1 MVQGSEV
8 KMPIAKT
15 ENLNIYYE
23 IIGQGQPLVMI
34 RGVGSNVDHW
44 YEQVPDLSQKYQ
56 LLVFDNRGIAR
67 TSDPGGSFSTKN
79 MAADTVALMEAVGIK
94 KAHLLG
100 YSMGGMIAQEFALA
114 YPHKINGLILVA
126 TDCGISLRTEAR
138 PEYSRLFTEMIRLG
152 TNEAKT
158 SAAGCLFAKQTFK
171 NRPDIIQ
178 RYAEVSL
185 RFPASQKTLERQWEA
200 ITLHDACSRLQNI
213 TAPTLVIT
221 GSEDVL
227 IPPENSRLLAE
238 RIPDAQLRTITGG
251 GHLFVVE
258 QPQQFNEAV
267 LGFLEGLSL

>member
-1 MVQGSEV
+1 
-8 KMPIAKT
+8 MPIAKT

-23 IIGQGQPLVMI
+23 TIGQGQPLVMI

-44 YEQVPDLSQKYQ
+44 YEQIPVLSKKYQ

-67 TSDPGGSFSTKN
+67 TSDPGGSFSTKD

-94 KAHLLG
+94 KAHVLG
-100 YSMGGMIAQEFALA
+100 YSMGGMTAQELALT
-114 YPHKINGLILVA
+114 YPAKISGLILVA
-126 TDCGISLRTEAR
+126 TDCGISLRIEAR

-158 SAAGCLFAKQTFK
+158 AAADCLFAKQTFES
-171 NRPDIIQ
+171 RPDIIQ

-185 RFPASQKTLERQWEA
+185 RFPASRKTLERQWEA
-200 ITLHDACSRLQNI
+200 ITRHDACGRLQNI

-227 IPPENSRLLAE
+227 IPPENSRALAE
-238 RIPDAQLRTITGG
+238 RIPDAQLCLIDGG

-267 LGFLEGLSL
+267 FGFLDGLAYGK

>member
-1 MVQGSEV
+1 
-8 KMPIAKT
+8 MPIAKT

-44 YEQVPDLSQKYQ
+44 YEQVPVLSKKYQ

-67 TSDPGGSFSTKN
+67 SSDPGGSFSTKN
-79 MAADTVALMEAVGIK
+79 MAADTAALMEALGIK
-94 KAHLLG
+94 KAHVLG
-100 YSMGGMIAQEFALA
+100 YSMGGMIAQELALA
-114 YPHKINGLILVA
+114 YPEKIIGLILVA
-126 TDCGISLRTEAR
+126 TDCGISLRIKAQ

-158 SAAGCLFAKQTFK
+158 AAAGCLFAKQTFES
-171 NRPDIIQ
+171 RPDVIQ

-185 RFPASQKTLERQWEA
+185 RFPAPQKTLERQWEA
-200 ITLHDACSRLQNI
+200 ITRHDACDRLQNI

-227 IPPENSRLLAE
+227 IPPENSRVLAE
-238 RIPDAQLRTITGG
+238 RIPDAQARSIDG

-258 QPQQFNEAV
+258 QAQQFNEAV
-267 LGFLEGLSL
+267 LDFLDGLSH

>member
-1 MVQGSEV
+1 
-8 KMPIAKT
+8 MPIANI

-44 YEQVPDLSQKYQ
+44 YEQVPVLSKNYQ

-67 TSDPGGSFSTKN
+67 SSDPGGSFSTKD
-79 MAADTVALMEAVGIK
+79 MAADTIALMEAVGIK
-94 KAHLLG
+94 KAHVLG
-100 YSMGGMIAQEFALA
+100 YSMGGMIAQELALA
-114 YPHKINGLILVA
+114 YPEKINGLILVA
-126 TDCGISLRTEAR
+126 TDCGISLRIKAR
-138 PEYSRLFTEMIRLG
+138 PEYSRLFSEMILLG

-158 SAAGCLFAKQTFK
+158 AAAAYES
-171 NRPDIIQ
+171 RSDIIQ

-185 RFPASQKTLERQWEA
+185 RFPAPQKSLERQWEA
-200 ITLHDACSRLQNI
+200 ITRHDACGRLQNI

-227 IPPENSRLLAE
+227 IPPENSRVLAE
-238 RIPDAQLRTITGG
+238 RIPDARVRSIDGG

-258 QPQQFNEAV
+258 QAQQFNEAV
-267 LGFLEGLSL
+267 FGFLDGLI